1 MASSYLSRMIR
12 AARLEAALY
21 REVKEDRAAFAQAM
35 GVVVLSSVA
44 AGVGSSAK
52 TNAGPE
58 LILLGTLL
66 SLTSWFVWA
75 FLIYFI
81 GTRFLPESGTVADY
95 GQLLRTIGFSS
106 SPGIAH
112 VLGVIPDTTQAV
124 FLVVSVWTLV
134 AMVVAVRVALS
145 YSSSLRAA
153 TVCILG
159 WLVQFVVFLL
169 FTAFS
174 GGPPAGAL

>member
-1 MASSYLSRMIR
+1 MVLIRVVSPFPLFVREKGIRMKFETPNRFLFIEPRSPVEHVFSR
-12 AARLEAALY
+12 ARIPRL
-21 REVKEDRAAFAQAM
+21 
-35 GVVVLSSVA
+35 G
-44 AGVGSSAK
+44 
-52 TNAGPE
+52 T
-58 LILLGTLL
+58 ILLGTLL

-159 WLVQFVVFLL
+159 WLVQFLVFLL
-169 FTAFS
+169 FSAFS